1 MKNLAIS
8 IIILDCLL
16 IIALFLSLSAY
27 LYSLVILLE
36 IILTVGLAI
45 FCIKTH
51 RVSEKMY
58 TIQKYIVIG
67 FTMIEFVGIVSLC
80 AFALATTSRA
90 GTILQIVL

>member
-1 MKNLAIS
+1 MKDFAIS

-51 RVSEKMY
+51 RVSENMY

-80 AFALATTSRA
+80 VFALATTSRSD
-90 GTILQIVL
+90 TILQVVL